1 VKIPWPSGSWRL
13 EVAAAVQEMHYLSK
27 WFYTQTPDPNA
38 RALVDAIEAHVKSV
52 QNALR
57 RRLGANPTSILG
69 HMSAARE
76 NLLRLAPLSYV
87 RGYLPNIVALSRS
100 VLKSDDP
107 RLTTLDA
114 LAGNAKSSEITED
127 DRETAISCLN
137 GTNEEIR
144 RTQSRLQN
152 FRNVI
157 LFTAA
162 FLMFLALAIGLV
174 CFFRPY
180 MIPICFANEQAGVI
194 VVACPTTQSVPF
206 STPGARIPSD
216 PNDISDA
223 VRETVTPLD
232 ILLIEFIGFI
242 SAALAAAISIRNVR
256 GSSDPY
262 SIPMAL
268 AFLKLPAGALTALLG
283 LVLIRAGLVP
293 GIRTLL
299 TSAEIIAWALL
310 FGYAQQLFTGVVDRQ
325 ARSVLEESGSSPH
338 STQTASSL
346 P

>member
-1 VKIPWPSGSWRL
+1 
-13 EVAAAVQEMHYLSK
+13 
-27 WFYTQTPDPNA
+27 
-38 RALVDAIEAHVKSV
+38 
-52 QNALR
+52 
-57 RRLGANPTSILG
+57 
-69 HMSAARE
+69 
-76 NLLRLAPLSYV
+76 
-87 RGYLPNIVALSRS
+87 
-100 VLKSDDP
+100 
-107 RLTTLDA
+107 
-114 LAGNAKSSEITED
+114 
-127 DRETAISCLN
+127 
-137 GTNEEIR
+137 
-144 RTQSRLQN
+144 
-152 FRNVI
+152 
-157 LFTAA
+157 
-162 FLMFLALAIGLV
+162 MFLALAIGLV

-180 MIPICFANEQAGVI
+180 MIPICFANAQAGVI
-194 VVACPTTQSVPF
+194 VVACPTTQSAPF
-206 STPGARIPSD
+206 STDPGTPAPS
-216 PNDISDA
+216 NSVDISDA
-223 VRETVTPLD
+223 VAQTVTPLD
-232 ILLIEFIGFI
+232 ILLIEFSGFI

-338 STQTASSL
+338 SPQTASSL